1 MERDYNVAKKNS
13 QQVLTGSYASQSLEE
28 GHVYTRDDLRALF
41 AITASSINNGI
52 FKPAAYDSVWI
63 FVTEH
68 KTADRTQYDDALIDD
83 VLNMEGQTQGATDYL
98 IREHVVRGLEL
109 LLFYRTKKYE
119 HPGAGFTYKGKFLY
133 QSDQGSGP
141 TKFTLRQAN
150 SPALS
155 IPLIEAELE
164 DSGEFDP
171 RNIIDAR
178 RKVLASVVRRQGQTQ
193 FRAAL
198 LKAYEGKCA
207 VTGCTIEALLE
218 AAHIVPYQGSDT
230 NVVSNGLLLRADIH
244 TLFDLGLLWI
254 DPDSRVVKL
263 AEALRESEYQNWAGK
278 PIFVPQKSSDQPS
291 ATALL
296 SHINSFKSLKKTSD
310 GAEALSSDSQ
320 APLANLAEITHIK
333 KLGVR
338 VANG

>member
-1 MERDYNVAKKNS
+1 VAKKNS

-68 KTADRTQYDDALIDD
+68 KTADRTQYDDVLIDD

-133 QSDQGSGP
+133 QSDEGSGP
-141 TKFTLRQAN
+141 TKFTLRHAN
-150 SPALS
+150 SPTLS
-155 IPLIEAELE
+155 IPFIEAELE

-178 RKVLASVVRRQGQTQ
+178 QKVLTSIVRRQGQTK

-218 AAHIVPYQGSDT
+218 AAHIVPYQGADT

-254 DPDSRVVKL
+254 DPDHRVVRL
-263 AEALRESEYQNWAGK
+263 AEALRDSEYRNWADE
-278 PIFVPQKSSDQPS
+278 PIFVPQHLSDQPS
-291 ATALL
+291 AMALL
-296 SHINSFKSLKKTSD
+296 SHINSFTTLEKTYS
-310 GAEALSSDSQ
+310 GSETPHSENRARLTNS
-320 APLANLAEITHIK
+320 AEITHIK
-333 KLGVR
+333 KLAAR